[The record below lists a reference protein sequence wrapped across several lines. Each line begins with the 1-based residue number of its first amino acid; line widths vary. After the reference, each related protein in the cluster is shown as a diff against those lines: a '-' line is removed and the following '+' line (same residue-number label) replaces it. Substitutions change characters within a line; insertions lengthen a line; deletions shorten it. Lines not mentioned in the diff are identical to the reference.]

1 MLPSGGLGGL
11 TIHDRPAIRWRLAAL
26 VLAAGC
32 LLCPAA
38 SQAQDTDAEATAR
51 QRLREARVLY
61 ERGEFGEALTRF
73 ATVLEVRPPRVR
85 SGDDLHEG
93 FLHYAFTLFLADD
106 PELAAEKLET
116 ALRIDPTYAP
126 SPVTTRPDLRAFYL
140 EQQEAWIAKN
150 GSSPNP
156 LDEIFP
162 SLQER
167 PGALRRQRAPF
178 LPAFGIGL
186 RQLGHYEVGWGL
198 FALQLGSLLGN
209 IPTWSI
215 KFGLQARL
223 TPEAGIA
230 RDIMSYASLV
240 TSVVFWTSLAVDFV
254 ASLSLRRRYKLHP
267 ELRPRL
273 DIALRL
279 GRGPPRVRFA
289 GLGLAVT
296 GW

>member
-1 MLPSGGLGGL
+1 MLL
-11 TIHDRPAIRWRLAAL
+11 L
-26 VLAAGC
+26 VVGC
-32 LLCPAA
+32 LVGAGAA
-38 SQAQDTDAEATAR
+38 QAQEPDAEATAR

-85 SGDDLHEG
+85 SADDLHEG

-106 PELAAEKLET
+106 LQLAAEKLET

-150 GSSPNP
+150 GSSPNL

-198 FALQLGSLLGN
+198 FALELGFLLGN

-215 KFGLQARL
+215 KFGLQTRL
-223 TPEAGIA
+223 TPEAQIA
-230 RDIMSYASLV
+230 RDIMSYASLA
-240 TSVVFWTSLAVDFV
+240 TSIVFWTSLAVDFV
-254 ASLSLRRRYKLHP
+254 ASLALRRLYKLHP
-267 ELRPRL
+267 EKRPRL
-273 DIALRL
+273 EAAPRL
-279 GRGPPRVRFA
+279 GRAPPRARLA
-289 GLGLAVT
+289 GVGVAVDF
-296 GW
+296 W